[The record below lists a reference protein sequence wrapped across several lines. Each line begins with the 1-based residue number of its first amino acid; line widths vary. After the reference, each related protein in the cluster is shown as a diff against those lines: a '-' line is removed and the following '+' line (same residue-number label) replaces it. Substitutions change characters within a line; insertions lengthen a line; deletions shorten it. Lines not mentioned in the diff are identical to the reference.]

1 MSYKSRNDQELADLL
16 KSDDK
21 LAYVEI
27 YNRYHAALYIH
38 AYKRLQLREECKDLV
53 HELFTTLWHKRQ
65 EITFKTSL
73 SAYLYTSV
81 RNKIFDLLAKQKLK
95 TSYTQSIQ
103 SFAESGVVTTDYL
116 ARQNQLT
123 ALIDQEIANL
133 PPRTRQIFEL
143 SRKRFLS
150 HQEIAKELNL
160 SEQSVKSAVNSALRI
175 LRIKFGSMLFL
186 SL

>member
-21 LAYVEI
+21 LAYAEI

-95 TSYTQSIQ
+95 HPIPSPFSLFQK
-103 SFAESGVVTTDYL
+103 VVW
-116 ARQNQLT
+116 
-123 ALIDQEIANL
+123 
-133 PPRTRQIFEL
+133 
-143 SRKRFLS
+143 
-150 HQEIAKELNL
+150 
-160 SEQSVKSAVNSALRI
+160 
-175 LRIKFGSMLFL
+175 
-186 SL
+186 